1 MIEILLSA
9 LIILSIIAIVLE
21 SDNAI
26 YQRYNDALDYSE
38 VITVALF
45 TLEYVLRI
53 WSAPPAIVAMPP
65 HKYRLRYIFSF
76 NGAIDLI
83 AVAPF
88 YIYLLFPMADLRFVR
103 LLRMFRLLKLS
114 HYNTAI
120 EDLFSAIYDER
131 KSFISALYLMSIAII
146 VSSCA
151 MYYAEGDVQPD
162 QFSSIPSTLWWTII
176 TITTVGYGDVYPI
189 TTVGKMIGGS
199 MAVFG
204 IFTTA
209 LMTGIVANSFA
220 NQMARKRAVFEAELR
235 KALIDGVL
243 TEDEEHVLEELR
255 LTFNRVLP
263 RVYGRCRAELVA

>member
-1 MIEILLSA
+1 MSA

-26 YQRYNDALDYSE
+26 YQRYNDALDHSE

-76 NGAIDLI
+76 KGAIDLI

-88 YIYLLFPMADLRFVR
+88 YISLLFPMDDLRFVR

-199 MAVFG
+199 TAVFG

-209 LMTGIVANSFA
+209 LLTGIVANSFA
-220 NQMARKRAVFEAELR
+220 NQMARKRAVFDA
-235 KALIDGVL
+235 
-243 TEDEEHVLEELR
+243 
-255 LTFNRVLP
+255 
-263 RVYGRCRAELVA
+263 